1 VRIPDVADPAITLT
15 LDCKGLACP
24 LPVLKL
30 STALKTLAAGA
41 VVEMLATDPGAVPDV
56 EAYQKRSG
64 HRLLGWSEAGGV
76 YRFLVQRA
84 H

>member
-1 VRIPDVADPAITLT
+1 VPGPSITLT

-30 STALKTLAAGA
+30 STALKSLAAGA
-41 VVEMLATDPGAVPDV
+41 VVEMLSTDPGAVPDV
-56 EAYQKRSG
+56 EAYEKRTG
-64 HRLLGWSEAGGV
+64 HRLLEWSEAGGV

-84 H
+84 R